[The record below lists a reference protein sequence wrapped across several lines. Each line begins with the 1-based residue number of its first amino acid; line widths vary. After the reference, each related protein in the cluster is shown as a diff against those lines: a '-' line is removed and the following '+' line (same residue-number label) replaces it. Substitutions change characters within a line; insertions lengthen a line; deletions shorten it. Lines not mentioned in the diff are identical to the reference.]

1 MRAVDGQ
8 TCIYRCTGA
17 TPCWYYPGDDIGNEF
32 VYPENP
38 KRIPRNQPSIVRFV
52 TEAFTE
58 SQRTKKNERRGFDHP
73 PAGASSSFKERIAS
87 YGVTV
92 FSIDFGEPVRLD
104 EGTSRPVHSVRSSSA
119 RRITE
124 SIRRAE
130 ACSLPGEGVLAFE
143 GKISRSC
150 SFSKIGLRARS
161 GLRKNSLPRIRA
173 NVQPMRSRTLWRSRS
188 SGSFSSG

>member
-1 MRAVDGQ
+1 MGWVHASERLSLLHLGKASRGNAKVKTGIGKSDLPGLQGGPRKRDLVIYDKVRASRLYPDW
-8 TCIYRCTGA
+8 I
-17 TPCWYYPGDDIGNEF
+17 TP
-32 VYPENP
+32 
-38 KRIPRNQPSIVRFV
+38 R
-52 TEAFTE
+52 
-58 SQRTKKNERRGFDHP
+58 
-73 PAGASSSFKERIAS
+73 PAVASSSFKERIAS
-87 YGVTV
+87 YGITV

-104 EGTSRPVHSVRSSSA
+104 EVTSRPVHSVRSSSA

-150 SFSKIGLRARS
+150 SCSKSGLRARS